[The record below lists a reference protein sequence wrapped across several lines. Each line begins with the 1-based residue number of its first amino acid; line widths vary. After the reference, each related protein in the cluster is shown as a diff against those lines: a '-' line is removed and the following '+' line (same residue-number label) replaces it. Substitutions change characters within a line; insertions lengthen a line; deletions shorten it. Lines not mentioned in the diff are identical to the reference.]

1 MKLLHRRNIVFVGV
15 RKGKATIFWPGVT
28 VGFAIFA
35 IALAVAGMLGWYLL
49 TLATGAD
56 FHSGIA
62 VIIAM
67 SGISAGTAVT
77 SSVTGNLKRPVNE
90 LASLD

>member
-15 RKGKATIFWPGVT
+15 RKGQATIFWSGVT
-28 VGFAIFA
+28 VGFGIIA

-56 FHSGIA
+56 FHSGVA

-67 SGISAGTAVT
+67 CGISAGTAVT
-77 SSVTGNLKRPVNE
+77 SSVTGNLNRPLNE
-90 LASLD
+90 LPPLD

>member
-15 RKGKATIFWPGVT
+15 RNGQATIFWPGVT
-28 VGFAIFA
+28 VGFGIFA
-35 IALAVAGMLGWYLL
+35 FALAVAGMLGWYLL

-56 FHSGIA
+56 FHSGVA

-67 SGISAGTAVT
+67 CGISAGTAVT
-77 SSVTGNLKRPVNE
+77 SSVTGNLKRPLTE
-90 LASLD
+90 LPSLD